1 MKMYLNLN
9 LFFKLFISFF
19 NRNKYSRNNS
29 SWSTYVPFDKNIV
42 SYKLV
47 HQKKFSKSLVE
58 IKKYKEDIYPL
69 Y

>member
-1 MKMYLNLN
+1 MKMYFNLN

-19 NRNKYSRNNS
+19 NRYKYFRNNS